1 MADKTYMFRALT
13 AGDIDV
19 RVAQA
24 KENGVS
30 LLLYKNARVD
40 MNILDDTV
48 GPFNWRREHV
58 RDNANCIVSIYDRE
72 KQQWIYKEDTGT
84 ESNTEAEKGLASDSF
99 KRACFNWGIGRELY
113 TAPFIWIKPPG
124 CKLKQLN
131 NGKYKCDDKFVV
143 TEIEYNE
150 NREIVALRIA
160 RDDFGELTEVFTYPQ
175 NKTRKTARKTPQN
188 ARPEDFVQCVTPEQI
203 DDVRKALAFMGC
215 TEKDVLLKY
224 GIPEINSLSIK
235 NYNAFMES
243 FKKWRKEHE

>member
-1 MADKTYMFRALT
+1 MAKKEPMFRLLN
-13 AGDIDV
+13 AGDIEV

-40 MNILDDTV
+40 MNILDETV
-48 GPFNWRREHV
+48 GPYNWMREHS
-58 RDNANCIVSIYDRE
+58 RDNANCSVSIYDFE
-72 KQQWIYKEDTGT
+72 KSQWICKEDTGT
-84 ESNTEAEKGLASDSF
+84 ESQSEAEKGLASDSF
-99 KRACFNWGIGRELY
+99 KRACVNWGIGRELY
-113 TAPFIWIKPPG
+113 TAPFIWISPPG
-124 CKLKQLN
+124 CNLKPWGM
-131 NGKYKCDDKFVV
+131 GKYKCNDKFVV

-188 ARPEDFVQCVTPEQI
+188 AQPEDFVQCVTPEQI

-224 GIPEINSLSIK
+224 GISEINSLSIE

-243 FKKWRKEHE
+243 FKKWREKNG